1 MSHKVYVSASRW
13 EGFHTH
19 CNKYPTRSHRMF
31 KPLPYC
37 SRLGSRLQDHD
48 VRYTCLAAYNLF
60 AEDPRLL
67 LRMFSSRRC
76 VIEKALF
83 FFLRSARPP
92 GQNVGIV
99 HFCTPEIR
107 SIFWFHMYYI
117 NNYTNKVTCV

>member
-1 MSHKVYVSASRW
+1 
-13 EGFHTH
+13 
-19 CNKYPTRSHRMF
+19 MF

-83 FFLRSARPP
+83 FSPVSPTAGTKCRNCTFLHTRDTFDLLVSHVLY
-92 GQNVGIV
+92 QQL
-99 HFCTPEIR
+99 
-107 SIFWFHMYYI
+107 Y
-117 NNYTNKVTCV
+117 K